1 MSHKLKVFTLDRL
14 IIELDGEV
22 AGKFVSQK
30 APALFVYLIAHPREH
45 QRDVLAELFWSD
57 TSSKQALK
65 NLRTVLS
72 NLQKVGLG

>member
-1 MSHKLKVFTLDRL
+1 MSHTLKVYTLDRL

-65 NLRTVLS
+65 NLRRLATE
-72 NLQKVGLG
+72 KEKRK